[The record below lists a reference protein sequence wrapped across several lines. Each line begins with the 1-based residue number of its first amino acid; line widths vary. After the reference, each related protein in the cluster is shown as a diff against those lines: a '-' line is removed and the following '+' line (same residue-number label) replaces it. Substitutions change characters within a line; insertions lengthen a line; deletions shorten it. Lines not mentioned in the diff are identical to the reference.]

1 MIHFPPLSVRRCWYA
16 FLLVLTFSLTDATA
30 QDVPSAVIK
39 SDDLHVNL
47 YLPDATKGYY
57 RGSRFDWSGVV
68 SQLTYQGHTYFG
80 QWFPRYDPYLHD
92 AIIGPVEAFD
102 PIGYEEAKAG
112 EEFLKIGIGRIR
124 KIDEEPYRFTAP
136 FEITDHG
143 KWRVK
148 KTKNSVSFRQHLSKK
163 NGYGYQYTK
172 TVELAKGQPEMKLV
186 HRLENT
192 GKNPIKTRV
201 YNHNFFMLDNK
212 PIGPAYEVSFPF
224 QPTLISNTR
233 GMGTVTEISGNK
245 VVFKEAIPP
254 GESIYFVLGGYS
266 EEASDYDI
274 TLTNR
279 KSGYGVR
286 ITNDHPIVFLPFWGI
301 HTTLCPEPYM
311 DVHVMPGESQ
321 SWTTTYSF
329 FSTHSSPQQP

>member
-1 MIHFPPLSVRRCWYA
+1 MIHSSHLFKQPYWIA
-16 FLLVLTFSLTDATA
+16 WLLVLTSWVGMAKA
-30 QDVPSAVIK
+30 QDFPSTEIQ
-39 SDDLHVNL
+39 SDHLRVSL
-47 YLPDATKGYY
+47 YLPDASKGYY
-57 RGSRFDWSGVV
+57 KGSRFDWSGVI
-68 SQLTYQGHTYFG
+68 SQLTFQGHTYFG
-80 QWFPRYDPYLHD
+80 QWFQRYDPYLHD
-92 AIIGPVEAFD
+92 AILGPVEAFD
-102 PIGYEEAKAG
+102 PIGYEAAKPGEA
-112 EEFLKIGIGRIR
+112 FLKIGIGWIR
-124 KIDEEPYRFTAP
+124 KIDEQPYRFTAP

-148 KTKNSVSFRQHLSKK
+148 KTKTSVTFRQSLSEK

-201 YNHNFFMLDNK
+201 YNHNFFMFDNQ

-224 QPTLISNTR
+224 RPTLISNTR

-286 ITNDHPIVFLPFWGI
+286 ITNDHPIVFLPLWAI

-321 SWTTTYSF
+321 TWTTTYSF
-329 FSTHSSPQQP
+329 FSTHSSLQQP